1 MAQVHPH
8 TGTETLVGSPSTAN
22 PKSGLTPKT
31 DPGTP
36 HQAVSGEQTSEDSAF
51 THQSVLP
58 RTLLNQTSDKL

>member
-8 TGTETLVGSPSTAN
+8 TGTETLVGSPSTDN

-36 HQAVSGEQTSEDSAF
+36 PSGGEWGTDIRRLRLHPPERLTQNPTE
-51 THQSVLP
+51 
-58 RTLLNQTSDKL
+58 SDI